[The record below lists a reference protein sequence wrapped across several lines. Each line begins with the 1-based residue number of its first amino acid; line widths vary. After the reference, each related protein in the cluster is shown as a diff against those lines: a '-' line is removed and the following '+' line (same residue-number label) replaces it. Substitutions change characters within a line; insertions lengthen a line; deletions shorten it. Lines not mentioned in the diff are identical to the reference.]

1 MLSTYKWY
9 VIYKWLGYVQAYHCR
24 NQSIEEA
31 VNKLRQFFAQYG
43 FCSSI
48 GTDSGPALQAKMGD
62 LGVQINHSSAYHPAS
77 NGFAERGIKTVKDQL
92 KKHEPNTF
100 I

>member
-1 MLSTYKWY
+1 MDFAHLLSEQT
-9 VIYKWLGYVQAYHCR
+9 QA
-24 NQSIEEA
+24 Q
-31 VNKLRQFFAQYG
+31 LFAKN
-43 FCSSI
+43 
-48 GTDSGPALQAKMGD
+48 LQAKMGD
-62 LGVQINHSSAYHPAS
+62 MGVQINHSSAYHPAS